1 MKLLYVLAV
10 CLLLQA
16 CGGGTA
22 PPAEPVSTPD
32 ACAVATQRQ
41 SLRQFMEQQYYWYT
55 QLGIPDESADS
66 QDAYFQSML
75 NKPLDR
81 YSFSESQQKFDQLYN
96 EGVRVGYGYTIVWAD
111 DAHTSLRVRNVEP
124 FSPVARAG
132 LRRGDVILGIDD
144 ATPEQ
149 VMGAG
154 FPIVTTAGVARRFR
168 IGSASGVEREFT
180 VLSAQFPLSPVA
192 VTSTFDV
199 VRNGAPVK
207 VGYIAY
213 HQFVIYSRTL
223 LAQTLTDFATAGVSE
238 LILDLRYN
246 GGGSVNV
253 ARDLASMVGGSR
265 TAGRMFAY
273 LRFNDKQIAN
283 NVRVGY
289 NEAESQPIPEGLP
302 RVIVIGSGSTASASE
317 LFINGLRPFVDVV
330 LIGETTYGKPYGFV
344 PRSDCGTIYNA
355 VQFEILNADGV
366 GGYTDGLA
374 PACQVADDLDRQ
386 LGDPLERRTRV
397 ALDYVVT
404 GRCSAQ
410 APQSFVMRRTPA
422 QVSGETTAP
431 GMFAD

>member
-1 MKLLYVLAV
+1 MSPSELSQRFQKNPWPWLI
-10 CLLLQA
+10 LLLTISLGLTWVRENHVLQKEIIGEYPRNVA
-16 CGGGTA
+16 GATPALHMMFLA
-22 PPAEPVSTPD
+22 PPKFVDPFGNV
-32 ACAVATQRQ
+32 
-41 SLRQFMEQQYYWYT
+41 
-55 QLGIPDESADS
+55 
-66 QDAYFQSML
+66 
-75 NKPLDR
+75 
-81 YSFSESQQKFDQLYN
+81 YSFHASHYDWRPALKPASY
-96 EGVRVGYGYTIVWAD
+96 
-111 DAHTSLRVRNVEP
+111 H
-124 FSPVARAG
+124 
-132 LRRGDVILGIDD
+132 
-144 ATPEQ
+144 
-149 VMGAG
+149 
-154 FPIVTTAGVARRFR
+154 FR
-168 IGSASGVEREFT
+168 LV
-180 VLSAQFPLSPVA
+180 
-192 VTSTFDV
+192 VTS
-199 VRNGAPVK
+199 RN
-207 VGYIAY
+207 
-213 HQFVIYSRTL
+213 
-223 LAQTLTDFATAGVSE
+223 
-238 LILDLRYN
+238 LD
-246 GGGSVNV
+246 
-253 ARDLASMVGGSR
+253 R

-289 NEAESQPIPEGLP
+289 NEAESQPLPEGLP

-386 LGDPLERRTRV
+386 LGDPVERRTRV

-410 APQSFVMRRTPA
+410 APQSFVMRRAPA